1 MADIVTL
8 HTAAAGEKP
17 GFCRTPTAVGILNAL
32 GSCHKH
38 RKMGCIV
45 GGPGVGK
52 STAVAEYVRERRDAT
67 VCRMTKAAARLQ
79 PGLVRIV
86 NALGGYVATQMGSAD
101 LAEEA
106 LNRLR
111 DVHRPQLLILDEA
124 QHMDDELLE
133 TMRDLFDE
141 SGAAIVL
148 VGSLELPERW
158 EAKSAARR
166 RKWAQLTSRLTVWFD
181 VPSAQPDDVVALC
194 DHHGIAGK
202 RSQDLLA
209 RAASADGGLRNIAV
223 LLDIARSFANG
234 ATIDLN
240 HLQDAKLMIGE
251 RK

>member
-1 MADIVTL
+1 MAEIVTL

-17 GFCRTPTAVGILNAL
+17 GFCRTPTAVDILNAL
-32 GSCHKH
+32 GFCYKY

-52 STAVAEYVRERRDAT
+52 STAIAEYARENRDAT
-67 VCRMTKAAARLQ
+67 VCRMTKATTRMQ
-79 PGLVRIV
+79 PGLARIV

-106 LNRLR
+106 KNRLCG
-111 DVHRPQLLILDEA
+111 VYRPQLLILDEA

-133 TMRDLFDE
+133 AMRDLFDE
-141 SGAAIVL
+141 SGAGIVL
-148 VGSLELPERW
+148 VGSSELPERW

-166 RKWAQLTSRLTVWFD
+166 RKWAQLTSRLTVWLD
-181 VPSAQPDDVVALC
+181 VPSGQPEDVVALC

-202 RSQDLLA
+202 RSRDLLT
-209 RAASADGGLRNIAV
+209 RAASVDGGLRNIAV
-223 LLDIARSFANG
+223 RLDIAWNLANG
-234 ATIDLN
+234 AAIELC
-240 HLQDAKLMIGE
+240 HLETAELIIGG